1 MLFGHKKVEK
11 LKASKRIVFMEMID
25 DDKKAAEL
33 VEELIDDNPIVVNFS
48 DLDQMPYNKMLAFL
62 SGATYALDG
71 EIVQLKEDVYLFAKK
86 EEFLDGSLK
95 EFIEKTRK
103 N

>member
-11 LKASKRIVFMEMID
+11 LKASKRIVFMEMVD